1 MASPSTDKW
10 LSAALDYIPSWI
22 DLQLRASGQPGCVV
36 AIAFKD
42 RVVLERAFG
51 IADLLTDEKLTPRHR
66 FRVASH
72 SKSFTAAGVMKLRE
86 HGKLKL
92 DDPIGDYIARLESG
106 VARATIGQVLSHS
119 AGFTRDGRDCGQYD
133 GRRPYLAAK
142 EVLADLAAGPTIDPN
157 TRFKYSNHG
166 FALLGLLIESITK
179 EPFNDWIK
187 REIVDAAGLK
197 ETTPDIPIPKGAPFA
212 RGHSAKLLLGERV
225 LFPGD
230 YSGNAI
236 APAGGFIAT
245 ASDLC
250 RYFAQL
256 SPRAKQSVLSV
267 SSRREMIRR
276 HWRNAHTAAEEY
288 YGLGIISGAI
298 KGWDWFGHSG
308 SLPGYISRTA
318 VVPERDLTI
327 TVLTN
332 NSNGWA
338 GPWVD
343 GAIHILQEFSR
354 HGPPTRKVRDWT
366 GRWWGLGGPDDFI
379 PLADKVIVAN
389 PQAWNPFLNAAEIEV
404 TGRDKGRVS
413 LDNGYGNQGET
424 IERRRDS
431 AGKVSEIV
439 YAGYKLL
446 PEEALAKEV
455 RKRYQIVGADRPTR
469 FQAKTTVRRSLRRSG
484 ASAPSVAR
492 RPKLK

>member
-1 MASPSTDKW
+1 MASLSTDKW
-10 LSAALDYIPSWI
+10 LSAALDYIPPWI
-22 DLQLRASGQPGCVV
+22 ELQLRASAQPGCVV
-36 AIAFKD
+36 AIAFRD
-42 RVVLERAFG
+42 RIVLEQAFG
-51 IADLLTDEKLTPRHR
+51 IADLTTGEKLTPRHR

-92 DDPIGDYIARLESG
+92 DDPIGDHVAKLNPAI
-106 VARATIGQVLSHS
+106 ARATIGQVLSHS
-119 AGFTRDGRDCGQYD
+119 AGITRDGRDVGQYD
-133 GRRPYLAAK
+133 GRRPYLTAK
-142 EVLADLAAGPTIDPN
+142 EVMADLAAGPTIDPN
-157 TRFKYSNHG
+157 SRFKYSNHG
-166 FALLGLLIESITK
+166 FALLGLLIESIAK
-179 EPFNDWIK
+179 EPFKDWIK

-197 ETTPDIPIPKGAPFA
+197 ETTPDMPIPRGAPFA

-267 SSRREMIRR
+267 SSRREMTRR
-276 HWRNAHTAAEEY
+276 HWRNAHTTAEEY

-318 VVPERDLTI
+318 VVPEQDLTI

-343 GAIHILQEFSR
+343 GAIHILHEFSR
-354 HGPPTRKVRDWT
+354 CGPPTRRVRDWT

-379 PLADKVIVAN
+379 PLGDKVHVAN
-389 PQAWNPFLNAAEIEV
+389 PQAWNPFLNATEIEV

-413 LDNGYGNQGET
+413 LDNGYGNQGEAVT
-424 IERRRDS
+424 RSRNK
-431 AGKVSEIV
+431 AGKVTEII
-439 YAGYKLL
+439 YAGYRLL
-446 PEEALAKEV
+446 PEEAIAKEV
-455 RKRYQIVGADRPTR
+455 RKRYRLVGSTHAGEASP
-469 FQAKTTVRRSLRRSG
+469 KKRRRD
-484 ASAPSVAR
+484 
-492 RPKLK
+492 KL

>member
-22 DLQLRASGQPGCVV
+22 ELQLRASGQPGCVV
-36 AIAFKD
+36 AIAHKD
-42 RVVLERAFG
+42 RIILEQAFG
-51 IADLLTDEKLTPRHR
+51 IADLSTGEKLTPRHR

-86 HGKLKL
+86 RGKLKL
-92 DDPIGDYIARLESG
+92 DDPIGDHVAKLNSTI
-106 VARATIGQVLSHS
+106 ARATIAQVLSHS
-119 AGFTRDGRDCGQYD
+119 AGFTRDGRDCGQYY
-133 GRRPYLAAK
+133 GRRPYLTAK

-157 TRFKYSNHG
+157 SRFKYSNHG
-166 FALLGLLIESITK
+166 FALLGLMIESIVN
-179 EPFNDWIK
+179 EPFKDWIK

-197 ETTPDIPIPKGAPFA
+197 ETTPDMPIPRGAPFA
-212 RGHSAKLLLGERV
+212 RGHSAKLLLGDRV
-225 LFPGD
+225 IFPGD
-230 YSGNAI
+230 YSENAI
-236 APAGGFIAT
+236 APAAGFVAT

-256 SPRAKQSVLSV
+256 SPRARQSVLSV

-308 SLPGYISRTA
+308 GLPGYISRTA
-318 VVPERDLTI
+318 VVPEQDLTI

-338 GPWVD
+338 GPWVE

-354 HGPPTRKVRDWT
+354 RGPPTQKVRDWT
-366 GRWWGLGGPDDFI
+366 GRWWGLGGPDDHI
-379 PLADKVIVAN
+379 PLGNKVLIAN
-389 PQAWNPFLNAAEIEV
+389 PQTWTPFLNAAEIEV

-413 LDNGYGNQGET
+413 LDNGYGNQGEAVT
-424 IERRRDS
+424 RRRNK
-431 AGKVSEIV
+431 AGKVTEIL
-439 YAGYKLL
+439 YAGYRLL
-446 PEEALAKEV
+446 PEEALAREV
-455 RKRYQIVGADRPTR
+455 SKRYRVAGSGRAGETSP
-469 FQAKTTVRRSLRRSG
+469 KKRRRDK
-484 ASAPSVAR
+484 P
-492 RPKLK
+492 

>member
-1 MASPSTDKW
+1 MASQPTDKW
-10 LSAALDYIPSWI
+10 LSAAIDYIPSWI
-22 DLQLRASGQPGCVV
+22 ELQLRASGQPGCVV

-42 RVVLERAFG
+42 RIVLEQAFG
-51 IADLLTDEKLTPRHR
+51 IADLSTGETLTPRHR

-86 HGKLKL
+86 RGKLKL
-92 DDPIGDYIARLESG
+92 DDAIGGHVAKLNAT

-119 AGFTRDGRDCGQYD
+119 AGFTRDGRDCGQYY
-133 GRRPYLAAK
+133 GRRPYPTAK

-157 TRFKYSNHG
+157 SRFKYSNHG
-166 FALLGLLIESITK
+166 FALLGLLIESIAK
-179 EPFNDWIK
+179 EPFQDWIK
-187 REIVDAAGLK
+187 REIVDAVGLK
-197 ETTPDIPIPKGAPFA
+197 ETTPDMPIPRGAPFA

-225 LFPGD
+225 VFPGD
-230 YSGNAI
+230 YSENAI
-236 APAGGFIAT
+236 APAAGFVAT

-256 SPRAKQSVLSV
+256 SPRAKPSVLSV

-308 SLPGYISRTA
+308 SLAGYISRTA
-318 VVPERDLTI
+318 VVPEQDLTI

-354 HGPPTRKVRDWT
+354 HGPPTRKVRNWT
-366 GRWWGLGGPDDFI
+366 GRWWGLGGPDDHI
-379 PLADKVIVAN
+379 PLGNKVLVAN
-389 PQAWNPFLNAAEIEV
+389 PQTWTPFLNAAEIEV

-413 LDNGYGNQGET
+413 LDNGYGNQGEAVT
-424 IERRRDS
+424 RRRNKT
-431 AGKVSEIV
+431 GKVTEIL
-439 YAGYKLL
+439 YAGYRLL
-446 PEEALAKEV
+446 PEEAIAKEV
-455 RKRYQIVGADRPTR
+455 RKRYRLVGSGDGGEATP
-469 FQAKTTVRRSLRRSG
+469 KKRRRDK
-484 ASAPSVAR
+484 P
-492 RPKLK
+492 